1 MAQAQRNGTAYGR
14 GRSQSQ
20 QQQQQDANR
29 PFKELRSSGL
39 KAVIW
44 RNDTSNGQMFNTQ
57 LVRVYRDDKD
67 EWHETT
73 SLGRDDLLLA
83 AKLLDQA
90 HTLIMRA
97 EEDERQRQRDQQKA
111 A

>member
-1 MAQAQRNGTAYGR
+1 MTQRNGTAQGR
-14 GRSQSQ
+14 GRSQPPQ
-20 QQQQQDANR
+20 EVNR

-44 RNDTSNGQMFNTQ
+44 CNETTTGRMFNTT
-57 LVRVYRDDKD
+57 LVRVYKD
-67 EWHETT
+67 EKGNWHETP

-83 AKLLDQA
+83 AKLFDQA
-90 HTLIMRA
+90 HTLIMR
-97 EEDERQRQRDQQKA
+97 EEEADRQRQREQQA

>member
-1 MAQAQRNGTAYGR
+1 MAQRNAAAQQSR
-14 GRSQSQ
+14 GRTQEAA
-20 QQQQQDANR
+20 ANR
-29 PFKELRSSGL
+29 PFKELRSSSL

-44 RNDTSNGQMFNTQ
+44 CNDTANGRMFNTQ

-90 HTLIMRA
+90 HTLIMREE
-97 EEDERQRQRDQQKA
+97 EEDRRRQREQDSKA